1 MYKTYIED
9 RERFLSDI
17 EAKMNHKSYSDTGEE
32 VDKKSYDDVIVLAEA
47 RFKRF
52 PGDMDAYLTVA
63 SCGAEMDKPVEAGEI
78 VEQWHDI
85 VREQSR
91 VYKILGDAY
100 NRKGMVKEAIESY
113 MKFAALNPDS
123 SAHISRKIASLQNIT
138 IEEEDG
144 DGDGDETADMPSD
157 FYTITL
163 AKLYVKQGHLKMA
176 GDVLGKILEKDPEN
190 VEARGYVTHVE
201 QLMGKRW
208 APVINELER
217 WLNGLQEKRD

>member
-1 MYKTYIED
+1 MYRTYLED
-9 RERFLSDI
+9 RGIFLSDI
-17 EAKMNHKSYSDTGEE
+17 RAKM
-32 VDKKSYDDVIVLAEA
+32 DKKLYDDVIVLAEA

-91 VYKILGDAY
+91 VYEILGDAY

-113 MKFAALNPDS
+113 MKFAALNPDT
-123 SAHISRKIASLQNIT
+123 SAHISGKIASLQNIT
-138 IEEEDG
+138 IEEEDE
-144 DGDGDETADMPSD
+144 DETADMPSD
-157 FYTITL
+157 FYTTTL
-163 AKLYVKQGHLKMA
+163 ARLYMKQGHFKMA
-176 GDVLGKILEKDPEN
+176 GDVLGKILERDPEN
-190 VEARGYVTHVE
+190 VEAGKYAKHVKH
-201 QLMGKRW
+201 LMEKGW
-208 APVINELER
+208 GPVIDELDG

>member
-52 PGDMDAYLTVA
+52 PGDMDAYLTIA
-63 SCGAEMDKPVEAGEI
+63 SCGAKMDKPVEAGEI

-113 MKFAALNPDS
+113 TKFAALNPDT
-123 SAHISRKIASLQNIT
+123 SAPISGKIASLQNIT
-138 IEEEDG
+138 IEEE
-144 DGDGDETADMPSD
+144 DGDETADMPSD

-176 GDVLGKILEKDPEN
+176 GDVIGKILKRDPEN
-190 VEARGYVTHVE
+190 VEARRYVTYVE
-201 QLMGKRW
+201 QLMEKRW

-217 WLNGLQEKRD
+217 WLNGLQEKRDW

>member
-1 MYKTYIED
+1 MYKTYLED

-17 EAKMNHKSYSDTGEE
+17 RAKM
-32 VDKKSYDDVIVLAEA
+32 DKKLYDDVVALAEA

-63 SCGAEMDKPVEAGEI
+63 SCGAEMDKPVEAEEI

-91 VYKILGDAY
+91 VYEMLGDAY
-100 NRKGMVKEAIESY
+100 SRKGMAKEAIESY
-113 MKFAALNPDS
+113 MKFAALNPGT
-123 SAHISRKIASLQNIT
+123 SAHISEKIASLQNIT
-138 IEEEDG
+138 IEEENG
-144 DGDGDETADMPSD
+144 GTDGDEPADMPAD

-163 AKLYVKQGHLKMA
+163 ARLYVKQGHFKMA
-176 GDVLGKILEKDPEN
+176 GDVLGKILERDPGN
-190 VEARGYVTHVE
+190 VEARKYAEHVIH
-201 QLMGKRW
+201 LMKKGW
-208 APVINELER
+208 GPVIDELDR